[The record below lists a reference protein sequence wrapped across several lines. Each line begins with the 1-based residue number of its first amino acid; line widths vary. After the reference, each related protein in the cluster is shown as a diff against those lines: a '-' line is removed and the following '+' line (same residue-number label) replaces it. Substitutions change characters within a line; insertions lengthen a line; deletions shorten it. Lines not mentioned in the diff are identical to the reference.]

1 MGNFK
6 IWGHPSNGGMIL
18 NWGGIDT
25 PLRTMDFNLID
36 PTISQINETALANI
50 LLYDDSNKI
59 TSENILYDDSNKIT
73 SENSN
78 ILQSTIKYVIARIQS
93 DLMNHSSKGHT
104 YMHALLY
111 YIYIYIDR

>member
-1 MGNFK
+1 MAR
-6 IWGHPSNGGMIL
+6 WGIL
-18 NWGGIDT
+18 RYGGILVMGGWFWIEGGLM
-25 PLRTMDFNLID
+25 PLYGLWTLID

-50 LLYDDSNKI
+50 L
-59 TSENILYDDSNKIT
+59 LYDDSNKIT

-93 DLMNHSSKGHT
+93 DLMNHSSEGHT

-111 YIYIYIDR
+111 R

>member
-1 MGNFK
+1 MTYLGWRDGEFYDMG
-6 IWGHPSNGGMIL
+6 GDPSNGGMIL

-25 PLRTMDFNLID
+25 SLRTMDFNLID

-59 TSENILYDDSNKIT
+59 TSEN
-73 SENSN
+73 SN
-78 ILQSTIKYVIARIQS
+78 ILQSTIKYVIARIQRH
-93 DLMNHSSKGHT
+93 LMKNSSIGHT

-111 YIYIYIDR
+111 R

>member
-1 MGNFK
+1 MGGWFW
-6 IWGHPSNGGMIL
+6 IEGGLI
-18 NWGGIDT
+18 
-25 PLRTMDFNLID
+25 PLYGLCTLID

-111 YIYIYIDR
+111 YIYIDR

>member
-59 TSENILYDDSNKIT
+59 TSEN
-73 SENSN
+73 SN

-111 YIYIYIDR
+111 YI